1 MLGSGSYIG
10 REKEKTRCKQKCI
23 LSVIASG
30 LHVYVRMSTSN
41 VLQMLTAL
49 PTQVS
54 LISEIDTTIFRP
66 TVWTNDV
73 QEGFGLDIAR
83 VSSSP
88 ALYIFIPIPHSYTS
102 FLYLIPIPHLHTSF
116 LYPIPI
122 PHSQTSFPYLIP
134 TSHSPSPFPRS

>member
-49 PTQVS
+49 HTQVS

-102 FLYLIPIPHLHTSF
+102 FLYLISIPLLHTSF